1 MLPPPATTE
10 KEGNKT
16 AVKRFLLSRFTAVF
30 MPLIMPLIM
39 LLILPLILLLILPL
53 ILLLILPLT
62 LPSII
67 SPEDPKRYSAGH
79 TSPYP

>member
-1 MLPPPATTE
+1 MLPPPAATE

-30 MPLIMPLIM
+30 MPLIMPLI
-39 LLILPLILLLILPL
+39 
-53 ILLLILPLT
+53 LPLT